1 MAKTYEQLQQ
11 QIEKLQRQAKA
22 LQAVEAKG
30 VIDRIKVAIAHY
42 GLTADQ
48 LGFDGQ
54 TTRVASTKPA
64 ATQPSEFNAQQA
76 TPPAKKR
83 AGRGKGKPQFSD
95 DAGNTWGG
103 RGPRPAW
110 LRQAISAG
118 RDIGEFR
125 IGKRANTNKAP
136 APLDVEAPAIATSTS
151 TAQKPSAATRRAKVS
166 YGDDAGHSWSGMG
179 PKPGWLKAAIE
190 AGKSLTDFAR

>member
-42 GLTADQ
+42 GLTAEQ
-48 LGFDGQ
+48 LGFDGEK
-54 TTRVASTKPA
+54 TSVASSSPTS
-64 ATQPSEFNAQQA
+64 TEPSASTPKQA
-76 TPPAKKR
+76 SIPAKKS
-83 AGRGKGKPQFSD
+83 AGRSKSKPQFSD

-110 LRQAISAG
+110 LRQALSAG

-125 IGKRANTNKAP
+125 IGKRAKSSSAP
-136 APLDVEAPAIATSTS
+136 VPLELETPATAASNGDAKTPPAT
-151 TAQKPSAATRRAKVS
+151 TRRAKVS
-166 YGDDAGHSWSGMG
+166 YGDDAGHLWSGMG
-179 PKPGWLKAAIE
+179 PKPGWLKSAIE
-190 AGKSLTDFAR
+190 AGKSLADFAR